1 MRLTMRNL
9 PPIYLQSLQ
18 NTWNCMLLLK
28 VTPTTVKWLNR
39 ARFARCQPAQK
50 PRIKNPKTSNRSQRQ
65 YQPMTRV
72 SLWSVL
78 LKRIFIHKEH
88 ELVVSPY
95 EADNAEFTTYI
106 STEPPKYVKLHFI
119 TESNPNLCEMTEQSS
134 LCSLPTG
141 SETSNQKSENVKSFA
156 TPMSTNNPS
165 FVLIGCIK
173 TQLHP
178 QGTWTC
184 GIPLR
189 SHIHF
194 IVGPTGPN

>member
-1 MRLTMRNL
+1 M
-9 PPIYLQSLQ
+9 
-18 NTWNCMLLLK
+18 
-28 VTPTTVKWLNR
+28 NR
-39 ARFARCQPAQK
+39 AHFACCQPAQK

-65 YQPMTRV
+65 YQPTTRV

-78 LKRIFIHKEH
+78 LKRNFIHKEH
-88 ELVVSPY
+88 ELVLSPY
-95 EADNAEFTTYI
+95 EADNLEFTTYI
-106 STEPPKYVKLHFI
+106 STEPPKYVNLHI
-119 TESNPNLCEMTEQSS
+119 NAESNPNLCEMTEQSS

-156 TPMSTNNPS
+156 TPISTNNPS

-184 GIPLR
+184 GIPLWGWQCGIYHLYIYR
-189 SHIHF
+189 AFKIREF
-194 IVGPTGPN
+194 ACYCWK

>member
-95 EADNAEFTTYI
+95 EADNAEFTAEI
-106 STEPPKYVKLHFI
+106 QHFI
-119 TESNPNLCEMTEQSS
+119 NAESNPNLSEMTEQSS
-134 LCSLPTG
+134 LCLLPTG

-156 TPMSTNNPS
+156 TPISTNDLS
-165 FVLIGCIK
+165 FVMIGCIK

-189 SHIHF
+189 SHINF